1 MKGEPYQAR
10 FGGDVGNLS
19 QDQLRR
25 LARLGATARLEQLRQ
40 EEAAIRAEFPD
51 LFGRRRH
58 ASSDAAGAGQAG
70 GSATRRRRAAMS
82 AAGRKAVSERMRKYW
97 AERRKA
103 KAAK

>member
-1 MKGEPYQAR
+1 MAS
-10 FGGDVGNLS
+10 LS

-51 LFGRRRH
+51 LFGRRKGP
-58 ASSDAAGAGQAG
+58 SGAAGTGQVG
-70 GSATRRRRAAMS
+70 GGAARRVRAAMS

>member
-1 MKGEPYQAR
+1 M
-10 FGGDVGNLS
+10 GNLS

-51 LFGRRRH
+51 LFGRRRK
-58 ASSDAAGAGQAG
+58 AATGNGQAG
-70 GSATRRRRAAMS
+70 GSARRRRSAMS

-103 KAAK
+103 KAAN